1 MPPAPANGSSSKSP
15 NNDKPPNGEVKQRK
29 RPGRVPVSCAECRRL
44 KLRCDRKIPCE
55 TCVKRGCSAIC
66 PEGSLT
72 TGKGNRLALADADE
86 LHKKVERLR
95 NRVTTLED
103 ALRKLQAA
111 VSDDPHPLL
120 QEGASE
126 SKDDTARQASVD
138 GPSLSAEDEEFLD
151 AFGTLTLGLRGES
164 RFFGQTSR
172 SEYLIHAPE
181 YLPPWDPASYP
192 HLTPE
197 LVNVSCGSLE
207 MLCSD
212 PQVKKQVLQRL
223 PSLSRACRLCDIF
236 IEYGE
241 YLWCSLPRNQLFDEI
256 LGVIYRGTP
265 SSEDG
270 NDLLSTHAVSLLF
283 MVFALASLF
292 DMEQDP
298 YCVEAQEYYLLA
310 RAALRFA
317 PPVQDTTL
325 WSIQSLVYMALFMEF
340 CDYRPDHS
348 SSHGAWCHVG
358 LAVKL
363 GHGIG
368 LHVNSA
374 RWKLD
379 EEATQRR
386 SSIFWQLFNTDTWI
400 SFGFGRPPSIS
411 LAYVDCSIP
420 KDREEHVNADG
431 HKEWGFHSWSWQYAK
446 VLHNVM
452 STAFGCKIPPY
463 TTVIDLDRK
472 VRDFP
477 IPWRLRV
484 KCGLEDEYQTPSV
497 RLQRWHVMASKECT
511 LLNLHRPYFAQALN
525 EQPQDLLR
533 HRYGPSVMAI
543 YRSGWRLIEG
553 LRETFKWV
561 PEVLSRVSFPWSQ
574 ALSGAIVMCLLVTR
588 APTSTLAQASLAELD
603 RACELFEQAVDKSQ
617 IAANNVTIVQKLRR
631 QAHEAMEKSESID
644 RKSPAFSE
652 LDRFG
657 GKTHLVTAEYDL
669 NYKDPCCEGVTR
681 PRTTS
686 VLGTTSPLAPI
697 PVESIH
703 PTIMQDMR
711 SFEGMNIDFP
721 SLMTAA
727 NLTMSQNVPPQQ
739 DTSTPQ
745 PQLPPQQPLLPT
757 QDAAMFTQPS
767 ALYDPQFAR
776 AFPEVF
782 LGEEFFSTAT
792 PSSFSTASPDANMGQ
807 PPVLDATWQS
817 FVEQLGF

>member
-1 MPPAPANGSSSKSP
+1 MSPANANGGPSRQLSG
-15 NNDKPPNGEVKQRK
+15 DKPANGEVKQRK

-44 KLRCDRKIPCE
+44 KLRCDRKVPCE

-120 QEGASE
+120 QEGAADP
-126 SKDDTARQASVD
+126 KDDTMRQAAAC
-138 GPSLSAEDEEFLD
+138 GPSLSPEDEEFLD

-181 YLPPWDPASYP
+181 YVPPCDPSTFV

-197 LVNVSCGSLE
+197 LVNVATGSLE

-212 PQVKKQVLQRL
+212 PEIKKQVLSRL
-223 PSLSRACRLCDIF
+223 PSLSRACRLCDLF
-236 IEYGE
+236 VEYGD

-265 SSEDG
+265 ASEC

-292 DMEQDP
+292 DQSLPP
-298 YCVEAQEYYLLA
+298 YSTEAQEYYLLA

-317 PPVQDTTL
+317 PPIQDTTL
-325 WSIQSLVYMALFMEF
+325 WSIQALVYMALFMEY
-340 CDYRPDHS
+340 CDCRPDHS
-348 SSHGAWCHVG
+348 TSHKAWIHTG
-358 LAVKL
+358 FAVKL

-386 SSIFWQLFNTDTWI
+386 SNVFWQLFLTDTWI

-411 LAYVDCSIP
+411 LSYVDCTMP
-420 KDREEHVNADG
+420 KDTEEYINSEG
-431 HKEWGFHSWSWQYAK
+431 HKEWSFHSWTWQYSK
-446 VLHNVM
+446 VLHTVM

-463 TTVIDLDRK
+463 STVIDLDRK

-477 IPWRLRV
+477 IPWRMRV
-484 KCGLEDEYQTPSV
+484 KCGLPEEINVSPAL
-497 RLQRWHVMASKECT
+497 RIQRWLVMSCKEST

-553 LRETFKWV
+553 LKETWKKV
-561 PEVLSRVSFPWSQ
+561 PDVLSRMSLPWSQ
-574 ALSGAIVMCLLVTR
+574 SLSGAIVMCLLVTR
-588 APTSTLAQASLAELD
+588 APTSTLAQASLQELD
-603 RACELFEQAVDKSQ
+603 RVCELFEQAVDSK
-617 IAANNVTIVQKLRR
+617 IAANNVTIIQKLRR
-631 QAHEAMEKSESID
+631 QAHEAMEKAESQD
-644 RKSPAFSE
+644 KSNPAFNE
-652 LDRFG
+652 LNQFG
-657 GKTHLVTAEYDL
+657 GKTHVLTAEYDVHF
-669 NYKDPCCEGVTR
+669 NDV
-681 PRTTS
+681 RTS
-686 VLGTTSPLAPI
+686 ANGSISAPVLDVNATIGTISADA
-697 PVESIH
+697 IH
-703 PTIMQDMR
+703 PTIVQDLR
-711 SFEGMNIDFP
+711 SFDGMNLDFP
-721 SLMTAA
+721 SL
-727 NLTMSQNVPPQQ
+727 LGTMALGLPQSLDQQQPQQ
-739 DTSTPQ
+739 Q
-745 PQLPPQQPLLPT
+745 QQQLPPQPQEMQP
-757 QDAAMFTQPS
+757 QNV
-767 ALYDPQFAR
+767 QFNHSVFDGQYVR
-776 AFPEVF
+776 SFPDVY
-782 LGEEFFSTAT
+782 LGEDLFSAAT
-792 PSSFSTASPDANMGQ
+792 PSSFSTAGTSPDAANMGP